1 MHAPGK
7 EFPECTHPAAP
18 PVPDPGAPACSRP
31 ARRADR
37 HRSRAARRTLA
48 AVLALGLGLG
58 AIQVLAP
65 ADAGSTVLRQVSSAS
80 DAGVLDR
87 NGDGVGDVAPY
98 GLHRG
103 SLPVGWLAG
112 GAGDVRVV
120 LPFRVTTAAVAAM
133 DRGGKA
139 NVSVR
144 VWRTDHLGSRHLAV
158 ESVTTTSAVTASAYS
173 RPATRVARLAPVRGR
188 VAVDVSSAVR
198 SMSKAGTLTLR
209 LRLDGGAGRSG
220 RPPQVAVALSEARN
234 PSNRPVLTVTTT
246 GAGTTTT
253 TPSSTTTPTT
263 PPTTEAPPTT
273 TPPTAPPA
281 ADEVFR
287 DDFNGSSLDLAKW
300 RPNWLAG
307 TDDAVTKPV
316 NSAELS
322 CYDPKQVSVSGGS
335 LHLRADARP
344 CAANDGRTYQYAS
357 GLVES
362 AHDFTFTYGRMEARI
377 WLPPG
382 SGQAQNWPAFWANGT
397 GQWPIT
403 GELDVME
410 ALEGHACFHFHS
422 TLGGPGG
429 CASLPSPGGWHTFA
443 AEWRP
448 GIVTFFYDG
457 AQVGRIASGITA
469 SPMYLVLNLALS
481 TDIAPPV
488 HAPSEMLV
496 DWVRVTR

>member
-1 MHAPGK
+1 
-7 EFPECTHPAAP
+7 
-18 PVPDPGAPACSRP
+18 VPRP
-31 ARRADR
+31 AHRRADR
-37 HRSRAARRTLA
+37 HRSLRRPTA
-48 AVLALGLGLG
+48 AVLALGLALGVGFG

-87 NGDGVGDVAPY
+87 NGDGIGDVAPY

-103 SLPVGWLAG
+103 SLPVGRLPG

-120 LPFRVTTAAVAAM
+120 LPFHVTTAAVDAM

-144 VWRTDHLGSRHLAV
+144 VWRVDHLGARRLTV
-158 ESVTTTSAVTASAYS
+158 ESVTTSSGITASAFS
-173 RPATRVARLAPVRGR
+173 KQSSRVARLAPVEGR
-188 VAVDVSSAVR
+188 VAVDVSNAVR
-198 SMSKAGTLTLR
+198 RMSRAGTLTLR
-209 LRLDGGAGRSG
+209 LRVDGGSG
-220 RPPQVAVALSEARN
+220 STSQPPHIAVALSEARN
-234 PSNRPVLTVTTT
+234 PANRPVLTVSTTGGATTT
-246 GAGTTTT
+246 QPPTTT
-253 TPSSTTTPTT
+253 TPTAPVP
-263 PPTTEAPPTT
+263 PPTTAAPPTT
-273 TPPTAPPA
+273 TPTAPPSS
-281 ADEVFR
+281 DVVFS
-287 DDFNGSSLDLAKW
+287 DDFDGASLDLSKW

-322 CYDPKQVSVSGGS
+322 CYDPRQVSVGGGY
-335 LHLRADARP
+335 LHLKAAARS
-344 CAANDGRTYQYAS
+344 CTANNGHTYPYAS

-382 SGQAQNWPAFWANGT
+382 SGQADNWPAFWANGT
-397 GQWPIT
+397 GTWPVT

-410 ALEGHACFHFHS
+410 ALEGHACWHFHS
-422 TLGGPGG
+422 TIGGPGG
-429 CASLPSPGGWHTFA
+429 CAPLPSAGGWHTFA

-448 GIVTFFYDG
+448 GTVTYFYDG
-457 AQVGRIASGITA
+457 QQVGRIASGITA

-481 TDIAPPV
+481 TQISPPV
-488 HAPSEMLV
+488 RVPSEMLV

>member
-1 MHAPGK
+1 MP
-7 EFPECTHPAAP
+7 
-18 PVPDPGAPACSRP
+18 RP
-31 ARRADR
+31 AHRRTDR
-37 HRSRAARRTLA
+37 HRSVRRALA

-65 ADAGSTVLRQVSSAS
+65 ADAGSTVLRRVSSPS
-80 DAGVLDR
+80 DAGILDR

-103 SLPVGWLAG
+103 SLPVGRLAG

-120 LPFRVTTAAVAAM
+120 LPFQVSKAAVEAM

-144 VWRTDHLGSRHLAV
+144 VWRVDHLGTSRLAV
-158 ESVTTTSAVTASAYS
+158 ESVSTASGVTASAFS
-173 RPATRVARLAPVRGR
+173 KQSSRVARLAPVAGR
-188 VAVDVSSAVR
+188 VAVDVSSALR
-198 SMSKAGTLTLR
+198 GMSKAGTLTLR

-246 GAGTTTT
+246 GGGPTTTQ
-253 TPSSTTTPTT
+253 PPVTTTPTT
-263 PPTTEAPPTT
+263 PPTTAAPPPP
-273 TPPTAPPA
+273 TPPTAPPSN
-281 ADEVFR
+281 DEIFR
-287 DDFNGSSLDLAKW
+287 DDFNGAGLDLSKW

-307 TDDAVTKPV
+307 TDDAITKPV

-322 CYDPKQVSVSGGS
+322 CYDPKQVSVSGGY
-335 LHLRADARP
+335 LHLKADARS
-344 CAANDGRTYQYAS
+344 CTANNGKTYPYAS

-382 SGQAQNWPAFWANGT
+382 AGQAHNWPAFWANGT
-397 GQWPIT
+397 GTWPVT

-410 ALEGHACFHFHS
+410 ALEGHACWHFHS
-422 TLGGPGG
+422 TAGGPGD
-429 CASLPSPGGWHTFA
+429 CAPLPSPGGWHTFA

-448 GIVTFFYDG
+448 GVVTYFYDG
-457 AQVGRIASGITA
+457 QQVGRITSGITG
-469 SPMYLVLNLALS
+469 SPMYLILNLALS
-481 TDIAPPV
+481 TEISPPV
-488 HAPSEMLV
+488 RVPSEMLV
-496 DWVRVTR
+496 DWVKVTR

>member
-7 EFPECTHPAAP
+7 QFPDAPQSDAARP
-18 PVPDPGAPACSRP
+18 RSRSIRVPRP
-31 ARRADR
+31 ARRRTDR
-37 HRSRAARRTLA
+37 HRSVRRALA
-48 AVLALGLGLG
+48 AGLALALGFG
-58 AIQVLAP
+58 AIQVLSP

-87 NGDGVGDVAPY
+87 NGDGIGDVAPY

-103 SLPVGWLAG
+103 SLPVGRLPG
-112 GAGDVRVV
+112 GGGDVRVV
-120 LPFRVTTAAVAAM
+120 LPFKVTKAAVDAM
-133 DRGGKA
+133 HHGGTA

-144 VWRTDHLGSRHLAV
+144 VWRVDHLGARRLTV
-158 ESVTTTSAVTASAYS
+158 ESVGATSGVTATAFS
-173 RPATRVARLAPVRGR
+173 RQSSRVARLAPVEGR
-188 VAVDVSSAVR
+188 VAVDVSDAVR
-198 SMSKAGTLTLR
+198 RMSNAGTLTLR
-209 LRLDGGAGRSG
+209 LRLDRGAGSNG
-220 RPPQVAVALSEARN
+220 RPPQVAVGLSEARN

-246 GAGTTTT
+246 GGGTTTT
-253 TPSSTTTPTT
+253 RPPVTTIPTT
-263 PPTTEAPPTT
+263 PPTTAAPPTTT
-273 TPPTAPPA
+273 TPPTAPPSS
-281 ADEVFR
+281 DEVFR
-287 DDFNGSSLDLAKW
+287 DDFDGTSLDRSKW

-322 CYDPKQVSVSGGS
+322 CYDPKQVSVSGGY
-335 LHLRADARP
+335 LHLRADSRA
-344 CAANDGRTYQYAS
+344 CTANNGKTYPYAS

-382 SGQAQNWPAFWANGT
+382 AGRADNWPAFWANGT
-397 GQWPIT
+397 GTWPVT

-410 ALEGHACFHFHS
+410 ALEGNACWHFHS

-429 CASLPSPGGWHTFA
+429 CAPLASAGGWHTFA

-448 GIVTFFYDG
+448 GVVTFFYDG
-457 AQVGRIASGITA
+457 QQVGRIASGITA

-481 TDIAPPV
+481 TEISPPV
-488 HAPSEMLV
+488 RVPSEMLV